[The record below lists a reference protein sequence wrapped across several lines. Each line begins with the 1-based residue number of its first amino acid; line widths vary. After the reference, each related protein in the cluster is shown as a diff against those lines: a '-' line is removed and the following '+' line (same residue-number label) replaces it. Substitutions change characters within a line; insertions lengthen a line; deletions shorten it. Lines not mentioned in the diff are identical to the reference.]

1 MLNDILR
8 YKKQEQHLTSSISVI
23 NDHNRATSNMSS
35 QLTARIEDMNSR
47 ERYVMKKSYSIEV
60 VNSLIH
66 IIVIITDIFLYIIIC
81 DPAIISLYMLLVW
94 FSL

>member
-1 MLNDILR
+1 MATWVLNDILR
-8 YKKQEQHLTSSISVI
+8 
-23 NDHNRATSNMSS
+23 
-35 QLTARIEDMNSR
+35 ARIEDMNSR

-81 DPAIISLYMLLVW
+81 DPAIIIVHVACVVFVVIVIFRLVFLL
-94 FSL
+94 FTSC